1 MSTDH
6 GDGVLLYT
14 VDDKDG
20 LHQDEDIEEFVSVV
34 VSTDSL
40 VKTVSEDGAYSK
52 THGITKKIN
61 YAEKMSHP
69 TNLNDFVTHM
79 LHC

>member
-40 VKTVSEDGAYSK
+40 VKTPDRFPGWCIQQDTWDYKE
-52 THGITKKIN
+52 N
-61 YAEKMSHP
+61 
-69 TNLNDFVTHM
+69 
-79 LHC
+79 